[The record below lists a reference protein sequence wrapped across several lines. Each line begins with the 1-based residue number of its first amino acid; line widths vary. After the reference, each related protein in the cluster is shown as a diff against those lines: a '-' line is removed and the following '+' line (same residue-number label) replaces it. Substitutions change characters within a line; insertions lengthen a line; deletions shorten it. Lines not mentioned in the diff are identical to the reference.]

1 MVVTLTPNAALDVWT
16 TVPRLRS
23 GTKLRC
29 TSPRFDPGG
38 GGINVSRVLHRLGTR
53 TVALFA
59 AGGRSGDEIA
69 ARLDAEGVP
78 SERQPIAALSRE
90 TLHVL
95 EEESGELY
103 RFVMPGPAM
112 TAREGDTFLA
122 RLDKHATPGD
132 LIVGS
137 GSLPPGIGAD
147 FWARAA
153 EFTKAR
159 GCRFLLDSAHGV
171 ERALETGLY
180 LLRQNLEELRAVAG
194 QNASWPDEVAVWSE
208 RQIAR
213 GACEVVV
220 VTSGAE
226 GALLVT
232 KHERVRLSPPEVK
245 IRSAV
250 GAGDSFMGGLCLGL
264 ARGESPR
271 EALRLAVATAAA
283 TMTTPA
289 TELCRK
295 EDVDR
300 VLEEMGA
307 TAPL

>member
-29 TSPRFDPGG
+29 TTPRFDPGG
-38 GGINVSRVLHRLGTR
+38 GGINVSRVLHRLGAP

-59 AGGRSGDEIA
+59 SGGRSGDEIA
-69 ARLDAEGVP
+69 SRLDAEGVP
-78 SERQPIAALSRE
+78 SERQPIAEASRE

-95 EEESGELY
+95 EEDSGELY
-103 RFVMPGPAM
+103 RFVLPGPAM
-112 TAREGDTFLA
+112 TAREGDALLA
-122 RLDKHATPGD
+122 RLERHASPGD

-137 GSLPPGIGAD
+137 GSLPPGLGD
-147 FWARAA
+147 DYWAHAA
-153 EFTKAR
+153 KLAKEQ

-171 ERALETGLY
+171 EGALETGLY
-180 LLRQNLEELRAVAG
+180 LLRQNHEELCAVAG
-194 QNASWPDEVAVWSE
+194 PTCSWPDEAAVWSE

-232 KHERVRLSPPEVK
+232 KGERVRLTPPKVRIK
-245 IRSAV
+245 SAV
-250 GAGDSFMGGLCLGL
+250 GAGDSFMGGLCLSL
-264 ARGESPR
+264 AKGESPR

-295 EDVDR
+295 VDVDR

-307 TAPL
+307 TVPL